1 MKKTVLFTLFVSLL
15 LSLQTKA
22 QNSITVK
29 VTNIQS
35 EKGTIY
41 IGFYSENQDFPN
53 HSAKHIKK
61 IIKPINGSVELMI
74 DDLPNGTYAIAVL
87 HDINGNDKLDKNFFG
102 IPSEPYGFSKN
113 IHHSFS
119 ASTFDECKFKLENEK
134 LDFVIKL
141 KQ

>member
-1 MKKTVLFTLFVSLL
+1 MKKTVLFTLFVGLL
-15 LSLQTKA
+15 LSFQAKA
-22 QNSITVK
+22 QNSVTVK

-35 EKGTIY
+35 KKGTIY

-53 HSAKHIKK
+53 HSAKHLKK
-61 IIKPINGSVELMI
+61 SVKPTKGSVELTI
-74 DDLPNGTYAIAVL
+74 DLPKGTYAIAVL
-87 HDINGNDKLDKNFFG
+87 HDTNGNDKLDENFFG
-102 IPSEPYGFSKN
+102 IPKEPYGFSKN
-113 IHHSFS
+113 VHHSFS